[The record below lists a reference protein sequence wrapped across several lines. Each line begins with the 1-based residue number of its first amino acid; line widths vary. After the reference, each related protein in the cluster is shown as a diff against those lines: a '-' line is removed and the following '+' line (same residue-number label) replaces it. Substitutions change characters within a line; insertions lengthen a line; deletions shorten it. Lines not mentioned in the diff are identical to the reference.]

1 MGYTHGAYETLIV
14 CGNYEG
20 DLEAIAEVLN
30 GFIFDQDN
38 DPDQRFVV
46 HDGRIQPD
54 RFDIEG
60 VSAAFPR
67 RNDDDYEE
75 VSLAE
80 LSKTIGPL
88 LKRGTLELVSIGH
101 YKLKYV
107 QLEKLA
113 IHSDGRVQRQRQE
126 YESVPRDKWHT
137 RSTATFKPRGVVNT
151 ETALAN

>member
-1 MGYTHGAYETLIV
+1 MGNTYGAYETLIV

-30 GFIFDQDN
+30 GFIFDQDH

-67 RNDDDYEE
+67 TNDDDYEE

-80 LSKTIGPL
+80 LSRTIAPL
-88 LKRGTLELVSIGH
+88 LKRRYFGVGFDRALHAQVYPARNPCHPFGWP
-101 YKLKYV
+101 
-107 QLEKLA
+107 
-113 IHSDGRVQRQRQE
+113 G
-126 YESVPRDKWHT
+126 
-137 RSTATFKPRGVVNT
+137 ATTKAGIR
-151 ETALAN
+151 ECSA

>member
-1 MGYTHGAYETLIV
+1 MGYTYGAYETLIV
-14 CGNYEG
+14 CGSYEG

-38 DPDQRFVV
+38 HPNQRFVV

-60 VSAAFPR
+60 ASAAFPR
-67 RNDDDYEE
+67 TNDDDYEE

-80 LSKTIGPL
+80 LSRTIAPL

-101 YKLKYV
+101 YNSSISSWKHLPSIRM
-107 QLEKLA
+107 A
-113 IHSDGRVQRQRQE
+113 ACNDTCRNTR
-126 YESVPRDKWHT
+126 VPRVTSGIRARQQHISDPV
-137 RSTATFKPRGVVNT
+137 PR
-151 ETALAN
+151 ETN